1 MLTTDELISFPI
13 DYNMFKRFLRDE
25 GIPSNSLRR
34 LWWPVYFY
42 LIPDKE
48 LETYP
53 DISRNAFR
61 KYRWATYKPEEEN
74 IVIDLSWGEDTPENI
89 TYYVMK
95 LIVQHFDIQ
104 DPGLLHPLVN
114 QLSKVLTNKAIC
126 YSVLTE
132 IIERPTRYLLPTP
145 SSHRCKLHAFRELA
159 KRCMIHTHH
168 LLDKMGALEEQFLN
182 LIFVDMFTTIL
193 PNDYVNSIVR
203 LLLFVLLLF
212 DYSHVNIDG
221 YLFI

>member
-1 MLTTDELISFPI
+1 MLSTDEFISFPI
-13 DYNMFKRFLRDE
+13 NYKLFKNLLREE

-48 LETYP
+48 LESYP
-53 DISRNAFR
+53 DISRNAFK

-74 IVIDLSWGEDTPENI
+74 IPIDLSWGEDHYENI
-89 TYYVMK
+89 TFCVMK

-104 DPGLLHPLVN
+104 DPGLLHPLV
-114 QLSKVLTNKAIC
+114 QQISKVLTNKAIC
-126 YSVLTE
+126 YTVITE
-132 IIERPTRYLLPTP
+132 IIERPSRYLTATP
-145 SSHRCKLHAFRELA
+145 FSHRCKLHAFRELA

-168 LLDKMGALEEQFLN
+168 ILEKIGALEEQYLN

-193 PNDYVNSIVR
+193 PNDFVNSIVSIS
-203 LLLFVLLLF
+203 LFFVIYF
-212 DYSHVNIDG
+212 YVNT
-221 YLFI
+221 YQF